1 MSLEQA
7 IIENTEALHEL
18 IRTLKSQGG
27 VAGANTPAEKAK
39 PDTAEPEAKTETPKK
54 SSTKPTTKPTPTSDQ
69 ASTTKETESTTSS
82 AADAE
87 TAGEP
92 DNQVTY
98 ADVQHAVNALVAKQ
112 GREVTITTLAN
123 QGLKSA
129 KEVEHKPAAW
139 PALIDALQKA
149 LG

>member
-7 IIENTEALHEL
+7 IIENTEAIHAL
-18 IRTLKSQGG
+18 IRTLKSQNGA
-27 VAGANTPAEKAK
+27 AGANSPTPTAAK
-39 PDTAEPEAKTETPKK
+39 SDPATKTEPVKK
-54 SSTKPTTKPTPTSDQ
+54 SSPEKTTTKPTPTSDQ
-69 ASTTKETESTTSS
+69 VSTTKETESTTSS

-87 TAGEP
+87 TAEKP
-92 DNQVTY
+92 ETQVTY

-112 GREVTITTLAN
+112 GREVTIATLAN

-129 KEVEHKPAAW
+129 KEVENKPAAW